1 MQGRVSVQ
9 VVFSEG
15 WSLITMVSHHGGL
28 LPGVL
33 STVLKDLKSENQ
45 LLALLSVG
53 VKCFFVYV

>member
-28 LPGVL
+28 SPGVL